1 MQSLYPP
8 EFDHELDEI
17 VPEGR
22 VEHLLLVDEDD
33 CVLGVEEKFAAH
45 RSGALHRA
53 FSVLIYDHQG
63 RWLLQRRSLR
73 KYHSGGLWTNAA
85 CGHPRPSEATEAA
98 ASRRLFEEL
107 RFTCPLSF
115 VTKVHYRSALDHG
128 MTEHELVS
136 VYTGTYEGPIDPDP
150 READAIRWI
159 EPEQLVRDMDDH
171 PERYTVWFKK
181 YVTELWSALNA
192 A

>member
-1 MQSLYPP
+1 MQSFDQP

-33 CVLGVEEKFAAH
+33 RVLGVEEKFAAH

-85 CGHPRPSEATEAA
+85 CGHPRPSETTEAA

-128 MTEHELVS
+128 MTEHEMVS
-136 VYTGTYEGPIDPDP
+136 VYTGRYEGPIDPDP

-159 EPEQLVRDMDDH
+159 EPEQLVQDMDDH
-171 PERYTVWFKK
+171 SERYTVWFKK
-181 YVTELWSALNA
+181 YVTELWPVLNA